1 MFCRGSSCF
10 ARYFRPAAL
19 LSHTRSVPYQFL
31 PRHMSRDQFSSISAP
46 CQRSSSGE
54 VVRSA
59 ESVFRT
65 RVTAVARHTTHK
77 GIEISH
83 WRFFSFIFVHKNV
96 RTLCTQHRAGDF
108 YCHRV
113 VGNLKPENMLFYSII
128 TSMLFWPAIHASLSQ
143 TEAVMSK
150 MQFIRKTGQA
160 YIAASNAFWAM
171 DAECKGQ
178 TIVMLLVDT
187 KKCLLC
193 FVGHVWHRFLSTSS
207 RGGHGQPRHPP
218 HIGSDVTVPVTSQW
232 WRHRTVNA
240 NGLLPPLADITQ
252 TSWRP
257 STTLDRVLGATAGS
271 LGSGYN
277 HMSGHWIR
285 SM

>member
-1 MFCRGSSCF
+1 M
-10 ARYFRPAAL
+10 
-19 LSHTRSVPYQFL
+19 
-31 PRHMSRDQFSSISAP
+31 
-46 CQRSSSGE
+46 
-54 VVRSA
+54 
-59 ESVFRT
+59 
-65 RVTAVARHTTHK
+65 
-77 GIEISH
+77 
-83 WRFFSFIFVHKNV
+83 

-193 FVGHVWHRFLSTSS
+193 FVGHV
-207 RGGHGQPRHPP
+207 
-218 HIGSDVTVPVTSQW
+218 
-232 WRHRTVNA
+232 
-240 NGLLPPLADITQ
+240 
-252 TSWRP
+252 
-257 STTLDRVLGATAGS
+257 
-271 LGSGYN
+271 
-277 HMSGHWIR
+277 
-285 SM
+285 